1 MQVQSLGWEYP
12 LEEEWQPTPEFFPEK
27 SHGQRSLVGCRS
39 WGCKELDTTEHAH
52 KKCNRV
58 GECVILWET
67 LSRGVI

>member
-27 SHGQRSLVGCRS
+27 SNGQRSLVGCRS

-52 KKCNRV
+52 KKM
-58 GECVILWET
+58 
-67 LSRGVI
+67 